1 MSVAVYE
8 VQVLTRLRFINIYV
22 ARHRVESTDRASHK
36 MFKVGENMSY
46 FSHRCL
52 STNPN
57 IDEEIPDFYK
67 GVRFIKKV

>member
-8 VQVLTRLRFINIYV
+8 VQVLTRLRYIYV

-46 FSHRCL
+46 FSHCCL